1 MASPDLKDSYNQASS
16 KIDAVSTYNQVAS
29 DKDNLLKTLGNK
41 SENSKEKIVDQIIAA
56 KQKAENFKKKVQ
68 SEVDNQMELIKQL
81 ILKAKSSALDKSNVP
96 TETVTLLKDKFIKIA
111 YKAKPVFKEILVEEI
126 VNLVGCNQQQ
136 QYAEGQ
142 VIYVSI
148 PDIDL
153 FKSLK
158 LKPTENAGKLFYEI
172 NTFQPSVFPSS
183 INRLIKDKIDNSTS
197 TLLVGKSGQN
207 LFDIQYSAV
216 GTVTTIGTDGTITTN
231 NNVVGDFLKITM
243 KARVGGITPTII
255 NNGIQDFL
263 FDYYGSMSPI
273 DTNNMVG
280 RLIDALTGAVS
291 MEINSGTAQID
302 DTTKFGRF
310 IQRILG
316 FCQAP
321 SEIDVQGTAKVSE
334 LGEINS
340 DFFELD
346 DLDLRALQERSQ
358 NIFNKVITFKDC
370 NNVEL
375 PVDSNS
381 IINELVRITEVDL
394 ENENALI
401 SALDDI
407 VKNKKWSLLFPYP
420 QIKVSFDDDIFKKI
434 PIAIA
439 GAILSPKVILGVLV
453 SLQLVG
459 QSITNTI
466 SDVQEFF
473 KKLSKF
479 IYNVISRI
487 AAYFVKQLV
496 EELKKNIFFL
506 VQRITR
512 DVQSKSQDVQTIMIL
527 KLIQVLIVGVT
538 FVQDYRQCKS
548 VIDEILKFLS
558 IFGVPLNIPLPL
570 LNACALLEGYNS
582 TRAFSNTIEEMQ
594 AIGIP
599 TGPMPDGSP
608 NMGLQALQGV
618 LNAQQKES
626 AENSKAQIALPEIP
640 GITPSIKLFGKSM

>member
-1 MASPDLKDSYNQASS
+1 
-16 KIDAVSTYNQVAS
+16 
-29 DKDNLLKTLGNK
+29 
-41 SENSKEKIVDQIIAA
+41 
-56 KQKAENFKKKVQ
+56 
-68 SEVDNQMELIKQL
+68 
-81 ILKAKSSALDKSNVP
+81 
-96 TETVTLLKDKFIKIA
+96 
-111 YKAKPVFKEILVEEI
+111 
-126 VNLVGCNQQQ
+126 
-136 QYAEGQ
+136 
-142 VIYVSI
+142 
-148 PDIDL
+148 
-153 FKSLK
+153 
-158 LKPTENAGKLFYEI
+158 
-172 NTFQPSVFPSS
+172 
-183 INRLIKDKIDNSTS
+183 
-197 TLLVGKSGQN
+197 
-207 LFDIQYSAV
+207 
-216 GTVTTIGTDGTITTN
+216 
-231 NNVVGDFLKITM
+231 M

>member
-1 MASPDLKDSYNQASS
+1 MASPDLKDSYSQASS

-41 SENSKEKIVDQIIAA
+41 SENAKEKTVDQIIAA
-56 KQKAENFKKKVQ
+56 KEKAENFKKKVK

-96 TETVTLLKDKFIKIA
+96 TETITFLKDKFIKIA

-136 QYAEGQ
+136 QYTDGQ

-158 LKPTENAGKLFYEI
+158 LKPTDNAGKLFYEK
-172 NTFQPSVFPSS
+172 NLFQSSVFPSS
-183 INRLIKDKIDNSTS
+183 INRLIKDKIDNSTP

-207 LFDIQYSAV
+207 LFEIQYSAV
-216 GTVTTIGTDGTITTN
+216 GTVTTIGTDGSITTN
-231 NNVVGDFLKITM
+231 NNVAGDFLKITM
-243 KARVGGITPTII
+243 KTRTGGTTPAVI

-263 FDYYGSMSPI
+263 FDYYGSISPI
-273 DTNNMVG
+273 DTNNMMG
-280 RLIDALTGAVS
+280 RLVETLMGVVS
-291 MEINSGTAQID
+291 MEVNSGTAQID
-302 DTTKFGRF
+302 DSTKFGRF
-310 IQRILG
+310 VQRILG

-358 NIFNKVITFKDC
+358 NIFNKVITFRDC
-370 NNVEL
+370 DNVEL

-420 QIKVSFDDDIFKKI
+420 QIKISFDNDIFKKI
-434 PIAIA
+434 PEAIA
-439 GAILSPKVILGVLV
+439 GAILSPKVILGVLI
-453 SLQLVG
+453 SLHLVG
-459 QSITNTI
+459 QSVTNTI

-487 AAYFVKQLV
+487 AAYFVQQLV

-506 VQRITR
+506 VQRITK
-512 DVQSKSQDVQTIMIL
+512 DVQSKAQDVQTIMIL

-538 FVQDYRQCKS
+538 FVKDYRQCKS

-558 IFGVPLNIPLPL
+558 IFGIPLNIPLPL
-570 LNACALLEGYNS
+570 LNACALLEGYSS

-594 AIGIP
+594 SLGIP

-626 AENSKAQIALPEIP
+626 AQNSKAQIALPEIP

>member
-1 MASPDLKDSYNQASS
+1 MATPDYKDGYNQASS
-16 KIDAVSTYNQVAS
+16 KIDAISTYNQAAS

-41 SENSKEKIVDQIIAA
+41 SENAKEKVVDQIIAA

-81 ILKAKSSALDKSNVP
+81 ILKAKSSAIQQSNLP
-96 TETVTLLKDKFIKIA
+96 TETTTFLKDKFIKIA
-111 YKAKPVFKEILVEEI
+111 YKAKPIFKQILVEEI

-136 QYAEGQ
+136 QYTDNQ
-142 VIYVSI
+142 FIYISI

-158 LKPTENAGKLFYEI
+158 LDPNEKVGKLFYE
-172 NTFQPSVFPSS
+172 NNLFEPTLFPLS
-183 INRLIKDKIDNSTS
+183 INRLIRDKIDNASPQ
-197 TLLVGKSGQN
+197 LVTGRSGQN
-207 LFDIQYSAV
+207 LFDIQYSALGTITTLNSD
-216 GTVTTIGTDGTITTN
+216 GTVTTTA
-231 NNVVGDFLKITM
+231 NVPGDFLKITM
-243 KARVGGITPTII
+243 KSRSTGINPNII

-263 FDYYGSMSPI
+263 FDYYGSINPI
-273 DTNNMVG
+273 DTNNMIG
-280 RLIDALTGAVS
+280 KLTEALMGVVS
-291 MEINSGTAQID
+291 IQTSSGTAEID
-302 DTTKFGRF
+302 DSTKFGRF

-316 FCQAP
+316 FCQSP

-340 DFFELD
+340 DFFEID
-346 DLDLRALQERSQ
+346 DIDLRIMQERSQ

-370 NNVEL
+370 DNVEL

-381 IINELVRITEVDL
+381 IIDELIRITEVDL

-407 VKNKKWSLLFPYP
+407 VKNKKWSMLFPYP
-420 QIKVSFDDDIFKKI
+420 QIKASFDSDIFKKI
-434 PIAIA
+434 PEAIA
-439 GAILSPKVILGVLV
+439 GAILSPKVILGVLI
-453 SLQLVG
+453 SLHLVG
-459 QSITNTI
+459 QTIANTV
-466 SDVQEFF
+466 SGVQEFF
-473 KKLSKF
+473 MKFSKF
-479 IYNVISRI
+479 VYNVISRI
-487 AAYFVKQLV
+487 VAYFVEQLV
-496 EELKKNIFFL
+496 DELKKNIFFL
-506 VQRITR
+506 VQRITK

-538 FVQDYRQCKS
+538 FVKDYRQCKS

-558 IFGVPLNIPLPL
+558 IFGTPLNIPLPL

-582 TRAFSNTIEEMQ
+582 TRAFTNTIEEMQ
-594 AIGIP
+594 GLGIP

-626 AENSKAQIALPEIP
+626 AENSKAQIALPGIP
-640 GITPSIKLFGKSM
+640 GILPSIKLFGKSM